1 MTITSAFAVAAAILS
16 AGAVHAGGFTA
27 PTVEVEPV
35 TPVVVTAE
43 PAEWAGGY
51 AGLTL
56 GYAFGGDDDVG
67 EFTGDDLLGTHELS
81 GANAGIR
88 AGYRWQ
94 RNRWVVGPE
103 VSYQAG
109 DISDE
114 FDLPLAL
121 GGGTFDSQVDS
132 LLAVKVKTGYAVRP
146 DTLVYGIAGWQRG
159 DFTYDFAGVETEYDA
174 EGYVLGLGAERK
186 LTDRMSVTGEWEYS
200 DFGSTTVEL
209 EPGVT
214 TSATPKFNNLKL
226 GLNFKF

>member
-1 MTITSAFAVAAAILS
+1 MTIKFAFAVAAAILS

-43 PAEWAGGY
+43 PADWAGAYG
-51 AGLTL
+51 GLTL
-56 GYAFGGDDDVG
+56 GYAFGGEDEIGVFD
-67 EFTGDDLLGTHELS
+67 GDTFLGDLGTVELN

-103 VSYQAG
+103 ISYEMG

-114 FDLPLAL
+114 FDLED
-121 GGGTFDSQVDS
+121 GGSFDSQVDN
-132 LLAVKVKTGYAVRP
+132 LLAIKVKTGYAVRP
-146 DTLVYGIAGWQRG
+146 DTLVYGIAGWQTG
-159 DFTYDFAGVETEYDA
+159 DFTYDVNGVETEYDA

-186 LTDRMSVTGEWEYS
+186 LNDRMSVTGEWEYS
-200 DFGSTTVEL
+200 DFGTTDL
-209 EPGVT
+209 EIAPGFT
-214 TSATPKFNNLKL
+214 TNASSKFNNLKL